1 MDYTPFWSTVAQ
13 VVPVLGIAL
22 VLELRSAAT
31 NWTAH
36 GKLQRRVESAVHIVN
51 ALVLMTIFPAAL
63 LALRSSRDSGPVG
76 PALVSIALALSLAL
90 LVWNPVWAAAGRANI
105 DAIFLVQRALPWSTL
120 SRARRSAQRA
130 LVQVEGIIE
139 ESARVIQLARTLYDQ
154 ARADLSARGK
164 LTSSATEWMSN
175 FAGHGELDPEYESII
190 GRVALIE
197 EIRKYDDGPTVARAN
212 KLRRMRLRSSSR
224 VLAKARVVRAQLF
237 CIRDDLLESL
247 SDLRRGRLNASEMQI
262 VEASISK
269 ASEAILAPW
278 PLRVS
283 EPSDG

>member
-1 MDYTPFWSTVAQ
+1 
-13 VVPVLGIAL
+13 
-22 VLELRSAAT
+22 
-31 NWTAH
+31 
-36 GKLQRRVESAVHIVN
+36 
-51 ALVLMTIFPAAL
+51 
-63 LALRSSRDSGPVG
+63 
-76 PALVSIALALSLAL
+76 
-90 LVWNPVWAAAGRANI
+90 
-105 DAIFLVQRALPWSTL
+105 
-120 SRARRSAQRA
+120 
-130 LVQVEGIIE
+130 
-139 ESARVIQLARTLYDQ
+139 
-154 ARADLSARGK
+154 
-164 LTSSATEWMSN
+164 MSN